1 MNSVNLKDTRYYTEI
16 CYFSIH
22 WYWTIRKKKLR
33 KKKEKNVKIASK
45 RVKNLGIHFQ
55 KEVKDLYSENYKNTG
70 DGSADE
76 TKNGKIIHV
85 LGLKEYN
92 YNGYTTQSNLEIQCK
107 PYQNTHDFFF
117 PQRYY
122 K

>member
-1 MNSVNLKDTRYYTEI
+1 M
-16 CYFSIH
+16 
-22 WYWTIRKKKLR
+22 
-33 KKKEKNVKIASK
+33 
-45 RVKNLGIHFQ
+45 
-55 KEVKDLYSENYKNTG
+55 KDLYSENYKNTG

-85 LGLKEYN
+85 LGLKDYD
-92 YNGYTTQSNLEIQCK
+92 YNGYTTQSNLEIQCQ
-107 PYQNTHDFFF
+107 PNQNTHDFFF